1 MNRNWNILCWNVRG
15 INSEDKWL
23 AIRNKI
29 EESSCVV
36 FCLQESKRQ
45 NFDHSNI
52 KKSAPKRFDSFF
64 FFPPSVGPS
73 GGILVCWVG
82 SLFSYRT
89 LHVQRVIV
97 SVQFT
102 SLHSA
107 ETWCLSSVYGS
118 CTEPHRI
125 EFIEWLHDLNIPDDA
140 GWIFLGDFT

>member
-1 MNRNWNILCWNVRG
+1 MLFSVYRKARGKIL
-15 INSEDKWL
+15 IIL
-23 AIRNKI
+23 I
-29 EESSCVV
+29 
-36 FCLQESKRQ
+36 SKSL
-45 NFDHSNI
+45 HP
-52 KKSAPKRFDSFF
+52 SALILSF

>member
-23 AIRNKI
+23 VIRNKI

-36 FCLQESKRQ
+36 FCLRKPRGKILIILMSKSL
-45 NFDHSNI
+45 HP
-52 KKSAPKRFDSFF
+52 SALILSFF
-64 FFPPSVGPS
+64 SPSVGPY

-89 LHVQRVIV
+89 LHVQRLIV

-102 SLHSA
+102 FLHSA
-107 ETWCLSSVYGS
+107 DTWCLSSVYGS

-125 EFIEWLHDLNIPDDA
+125 EFIEWLRDLHIPDDTS
-140 GWIFLGDFT
+140 WIFLGDFT